1 MVDVQLHREQYM
13 GDILNVSH
21 VLLPVQLASNPN
33 ALESSAFGCS
43 KQAAIASARPEQAE
57 AFSREAVDGG
67 CSAAQLS
74 SGIGDL
80 QQPTVFAGL
89 QFAKPA
95 NRDID
100 LLVGSVD
107 EADDMHLARHAGL
120 EGQNCLRCVVI
131 HNKRRL
137 ACIAPWAK
145 VRPSHLGGSW
155 GLGCLVCAAGLHNPA
170 ARTAR
175 ERLRKC
181 RDSKWATFQFAELP
195 ARHAAVVDENWSTRK
210 TREE

>member
-1 MVDVQLHREQYM
+1 MGMLKPPMRPGKKLKLKAMLNAKEAWRKKIRREQSRLRMQRYREK
-13 GDILNVSH
+13 LRR
-21 VLLPVQLASNPN
+21 
-33 ALESSAFGCS
+33 E
-43 KQAAIASARPEQAE
+43 AARDGLTG
-57 AFSREAVDGG
+57 AVDGG
-67 CSAAQLS
+67 CPAAE
-74 SGIGDL
+74 GAVD
-80 QQPTVFAGL
+80 
-89 QFAKPA
+89 
-95 NRDID
+95 
-100 LLVGSVD
+100 VGSVD
-107 EADDMHLARHAGL
+107 ETDDMHLARHAGL

-195 ARHAAVVDENWSTRK
+195 ARHAAVVEENWST
-210 TREE
+210 